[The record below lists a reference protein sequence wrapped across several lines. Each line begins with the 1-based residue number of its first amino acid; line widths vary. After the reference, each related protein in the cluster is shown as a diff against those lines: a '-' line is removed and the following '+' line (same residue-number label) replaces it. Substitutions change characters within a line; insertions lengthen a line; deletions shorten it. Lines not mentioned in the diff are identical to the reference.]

1 MIAVSFASRLATDG
15 LQQHLFAAPST
26 VAEACKKRGYAC
38 WSSSE
43 CCNGLWCSWRFICDW
58 V

>member
-1 MIAVSFASRLATDG
+1 MGTATITERLATDG

-26 VAEACKKRGYAC
+26 VAEACKPPGAWC

-43 CCNGLWCSWRFICDW
+43 CCSGYCSWSFHCGLR
-58 V
+58 

>member
-1 MIAVSFASRLATDG
+1 MTTASIASRLATDS
-15 LQQHLFAAPST
+15 LQQHLFASRST
-26 VAEACKKRGYAC
+26 VAEACKDVGEPC

-43 CCNGLWCSWRFICDW
+43 CCVRRWCSWRFVCDW